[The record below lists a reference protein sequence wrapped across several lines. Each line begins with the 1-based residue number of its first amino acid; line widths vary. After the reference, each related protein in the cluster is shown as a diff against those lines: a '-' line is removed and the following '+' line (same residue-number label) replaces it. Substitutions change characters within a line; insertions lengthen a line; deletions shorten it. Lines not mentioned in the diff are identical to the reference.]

1 MRRFAQGDAVERP
14 KQMEGLPDH
23 HLRSETRML
32 KLGSRSF
39 VAPTLLILIALLVAA
54 MVPGGAATAGSQV
67 RPKRYVTGWLPYW
80 HPDAA
85 TKSVQNNASVFADA
99 SPFVFNAVSTRRID
113 LQLSSD
119 GWRRMRS
126 ALRNSGVP
134 IIPTVATDMSAADF
148 ARIVRSPKRRAAHAH
163 ALVAL
168 VDKYNL
174 AGIDLDYETINFG
187 SSADKATIRANFPL
201 LIRTID
207 HRLNNR
213 GAVASVTVASR
224 TSAKDPNWW
233 VYDYKALG
241 READRVRIMTYD
253 FSWSGGPAG
262 PIAPKWWVRQ
272 VASYAASA
280 ITPSKVSLGM
290 PAYGRDWYVR
300 TISGKCPASAKSTV
314 ARTTRQMKQYAKDIG
329 QTPTW
334 RKHATSQYFTYQKT
348 YRSGDR
354 RCKVQRAVWYD
365 DAESLNA
372 KVTLVQR
379 FGLRGIAIWALGNE
393 GASTWTELTAYGRQL
408 TRAR

>member
-1 MRRFAQGDAVERP
+1 
-14 KQMEGLPDH
+14 
-23 HLRSETRML
+23 ML
-32 KLGSRSF
+32 KLASRHF
-39 VAPTLLILIALLVAA
+39 AAPTLLILIALLVVVMAS
-54 MVPGGAATAGSQV
+54 GGEANAGSQV
-67 RPKRYVTGWLPYW
+67 GPKRYVTGWLPYW
-80 HPDAA
+80 SPDAA

-148 ARIVRSPKRRAAHAH
+148 ARIVRSPQRRAAHAH

-168 VDKYNL
+168 VDKYHL

-187 SSADKATIRANFPL
+187 SSTDKAAIRANFPL

-207 HRLNNR
+207 HRLNKR
-213 GAVASVTVASR
+213 GAVTSVTVASR
-224 TSAKDPNWW
+224 TSARDPNWW

-241 READRVRIMTYD
+241 LQADRVRIMTYD
-253 FSWSGGPAG
+253 YSWSGGPAG

-280 ITPSKVSLGM
+280 ITPTKVSLGM

-300 TISGKCPASAKSTV
+300 AVSGKCPSSAKATLS
-314 ARTTRQMKQYAKDIG
+314 RTTRQMKEFAHSIG
-329 QTPTW
+329 KTPVW
-334 RKHATSQYFTYQKT
+334 RKHATSQYFTYVKT
-348 YRSGDR
+348 YRSGGM
-354 RCKVQRAVWYD
+354 RCKAERAVWFD
-365 DAESLNA
+365 DAQSLQA
-372 KVTLVQR
+372 KVPLVQH
-379 FGLRGIAIWALGNE
+379 FGLRGIAIWSLGSE
-393 GASTWTELTAYGRQL
+393 GAGTWSELTSYGRQL
-408 TRAR
+408 ARAK